1 MAAPGVLD
9 QDCAQDAAFKLFGR
23 SIPVLHSF
31 VFAATA
37 TAAFE
42 VSSNS
47 LSSRIHSLTR
57 DGDISWSA
65 GFRGGGGGGAGWRL
79 WPVGG
84 QRGGG
89 GGGARA
95 PPRMGSAGRF

>member
-65 GFRGGGGGGAGWRL
+65 GFRGGGGGAGWSL
-79 WPVGG
+79 P
-84 QRGGG
+84 G
-89 GGGARA
+89 GGGAA
-95 PPRMGSAGRF
+95 PGRRPAAPRMVIAGRF

>member
-65 GFRGGGGGGAGWRL
+65 GFRGGGGGGAGWEL
-79 WPVGG
+79 
-84 QRGGG
+84 
-89 GGGARA
+89 GAV
-95 PPRMGSAGRF
+95 FV